1 MTQENE
7 HNTLMCFPLE
17 PVFTRDKRRLPN
29 FMDEPTAGLDPKERI
44 RVRNYIADL
53 SKQRIVL
60 LATHI
65 VSDIESIA
73 DEVLLLKKGR
83 LVAEGKPEVLIAE
96 MEEQGRTP
104 LYGRMSLED
113 VYMAYIGTGEE

>member
-1 MTQENE
+1 M
-7 HNTLMCFPLE
+7 
-17 PVFTRDKRRLPN
+17 
-29 FMDEPTAGLDPKERI
+29 
-44 RVRNYIADL
+44 
-53 SKQRIVL
+53 L

-83 LVAEGKPEVLIAE
+83 LVAEGKPEALIAD

-104 LYGRMSLED
+104 LYGRM
-113 VYMAYIGTGEE
+113 